1 MCIAPILL
9 ENPYYN
15 RGLNFEYNGNKC
27 KLDIGGQYDFLHNT
41 VDRYVSV
48 PCGKCSQCISTR
60 QNYYVQRIQME
71 SMRSEIFYFTLTYAN
86 RGLKFTDKLGY
97 KLPYPHFEDIQN
109 LFKRLRAKLPH
120 PILTF
125 VVSEYGTK
133 RKRPHY
139 HGFIAVAKS
148 DIQEHYRGSH
158 LYCEKL
164 LYQEVLFEWRR
175 NIAKCL
181 SKKVKGKIIPNTRSP
196 HWVNLCDYVVKN
208 KRTTYDLHWVQ
219 PIINHDND
227 VSYYVTK
234 YLIKYDERTEK
245 LLSKISIAR
254 KHNAYNDTI
263 PDDYFKELLS
273 QLKPRAV
280 MSKKFGD
287 YNYPPIRDY
296 INKCISK
303 SKDYPQYFDLH
314 TGKAMLLC
322 PYYRKHLVSPDYYL
336 KRFADYHSALN
347 NSPMSH
353 LSSILVESYNP
364 EYLDPDTVH
373 DLNSRSSKAQRADR
387 HLKRVKTLQHK
398 KSL

>member
-1 MCIAPILL
+1 MCIAPIIL

-15 RGLNFEYNGNKC
+15 RGLNFEYNGVKNRV
-27 KLDIGGQYDFLHNT
+27 DFGGEYDFLHNT
-41 VDRYVSV
+41 VDRYITV

-71 SMRSEIFYFTLTYAN
+71 SIRSEIFYFTLTYAN

-97 KLPYPHFEDIQN
+97 KIPYPHFEDIQN
-109 LFKRLRAKLPH
+109 LFKRLRHILPH

-139 HGFIAVAKS
+139 HGFIAVNKE
-148 DIQEHYRGSH
+148 DIKMHYRGSH
-158 LYCEKL
+158 FYCEKT
-164 LYQEVLFEWRR
+164 LYKLFLQEWRR
-175 NIAKCL
+175 NIAICW
-181 SKKVKGKIIPNTRSP
+181 SPKKNKYVSNTRSP
-196 HWVNLCDYVVKN
+196 QWIKLCDYIIKN
-208 KRTTYDLHWVQ
+208 KRSTYDLHWVQ

-245 LLSKISIAR
+245 LLSKINIAR
-254 KHNAYNDTI
+254 KHNAYNDSV
-263 PDDYFKELLS
+263 PDDHFKELIS
-273 QLKPRAV
+273 QLRPRAV

-314 TGKAMLLC
+314 TGKSMLLC
-322 PYYRKHLVSPDYYL
+322 PYYRKHLVSSDYYL
-336 KRFADYHSALN
+336 KRFDDYQSALN
-347 NSPMSH
+347 NSPMNH
-353 LSSILVESYNP
+353 LASILIDSYNP

-373 DLNSRSSKAQRADR
+373 DLNSKSSKAQRKDR
-387 HLKRVKTLQHK
+387 HLRRIKHLQNK
-398 KSL
+398 KL